1 MIVGSSSGVT
11 LDLTADASFSG
22 EMIHN
27 VFSCG
32 GATDVSETDEEEFHI
47 TQRAR
52 STGENAERLLV
63 GVLGRVLSEFVD
75 RSQVVRDG
83 FSCGDAGSSIDC
95 NWIATGEYFTALDRF
110 TSIGFPVGTDEAQVC
125 VYYCAVEEMSDREVD
140 IFEDFGDGWLV
151 ELSA

>member
-1 MIVGSSSGVT
+1 MPRG
-11 LDLTADASFSG
+11 
-22 EMIHN
+22 
-27 VFSCG
+27 CWW
-32 GATDVSETDEEEFHI
+32 
-47 TQRAR
+47 
-52 STGENAERLLV
+52 
-63 GVLGRVLSEFVD
+63 GVLGRVLSEFVVGKASLQEN

-95 NWIATGEYFTALDRF
+95 NWIATGEYFTKLNRF

-140 IFEDFGDGWLV
+140 ILEDFGDGWLV